1 MASVPATVFN
11 TRDRLK
17 RLPAFPPVAARLL
30 SLLSNQSAD
39 LQEIAGLASGDAT
52 ICGRLLQHANSVE
65 FARSAPAVDLLFAV
79 SALGIDRTREIIAMV
94 ATASFIQT
102 AGRTEQ
108 LRRSWTHMTATA
120 IAADEI
126 ARTCGVHVY
135 GAYTAGLLHDIG
147 RLGLLVAYP
156 QQYEQLLND
165 AADRCLDVLD
175 FERECFGADHAE
187 VGCWLAEQWNLPDE
201 FKVIAGRHHDP
212 SEGTDLDLLRIVHV
226 ACRLADHFGYYV
238 TRPLREDTY
247 EEVVAE
253 LPPPHREK
261 LLSSGVPKALEAKLR
276 TRIAELDEGS
286 GPPVAE
292 VPGIE
297 EEGVQDPEVEGLVT
311 HLRVEGEAAPQPRY
325 RIAAATALALLIVL
339 CCLWLATKQ

>member
-156 QQYEQLLND
+156 QQYEQLLNG

-175 FERECFGADHAE
+175 FKPKFRPDTPKSARLNPHSKIPPATPP
-187 VGCWLAEQWNLPDE
+187 LP
-201 FKVIAGRHHDP
+201 GP
-212 SEGTDLDLLRIVHV
+212 
-226 ACRLADHFGYYV
+226 
-238 TRPLREDTY
+238 PLTF
-247 EEVVAE
+247 
-253 LPPPHREK
+253 PPPFPPPPPPPPSPPPPKEETKFHPPPPKNKPTPPPPPSCASRLKSLPATREER
-261 LLSSGVPKALEAKLR
+261 SVFRRRPARRCRRPWSGKCP
-276 TRIAELDEGS
+276 
-286 GPPVAE
+286 
-292 VPGIE
+292 
-297 EEGVQDPEVEGLVT
+297 
-311 HLRVEGEAAPQPRY
+311 
-325 RIAAATALALLIVL
+325 
-339 CCLWLATKQ
+339 